1 MRRALVG
8 GGRPHSDAQRPVTLR
23 TGWCRTWCGGWGLS
37 CLIQS
42 LWKERLWHYST
53 TGSRPRGTT
62 APALAAAL
70 AAAAA
75 SITRLDE
82 ALVFHPLQR
91 AFLFGARLEAVR
103 RQAAVDGQLIDPL
116 QLAAVLE
123 GLRLRMDGALPI
135 IERLETLDAARHA
148 LAPHQ
153 WLVAPDFD
161 EEGEVRR
168 IGPEPAERT
177 KILPSAV

>member
-1 MRRALVG
+1 MALF
-8 GGRPHSDAQRPVTLR
+8 DDWLET
-23 TGWCRTWCGGWGLS
+23 
-37 CLIQS
+37 
-42 LWKERLWHYST
+42 ER
-53 TGSRPRGTT
+53 TT